1 MLNEKI
7 IKICEQKLINLKYS
21 KNTIKTYLNNIKVF
35 IDSANTNNKQI
46 ISQQNQIINSIKF
59 LYREVLNKKYDKVSF
74 KRPKREKKLTQV
86 IDVNFILDKL
96 SKIENIKHRTILT
109 LCFSVGFRVSEI
121 VNLKIEDI
129 DSKRMIIHI
138 KNAKG
143 KKDRVFLYHKMY

>member
-59 LYREVLNKKYDKVSF
+59 LYREVLNKKYD
-74 KRPKREKKLTQV
+74 T
-86 IDVNFILDKL
+86 
-96 SKIENIKHRTILT
+96 
-109 LCFSVGFRVSEI
+109 
-121 VNLKIEDI
+121 
-129 DSKRMIIHI
+129 
-138 KNAKG
+138 
-143 KKDRVFLYHKMY
+143 

>member
-59 LYREVLNKKYDKVSF
+59 LN
-74 KRPKREKKLTQV
+74 
-86 IDVNFILDKL
+86 
-96 SKIENIKHRTILT
+96 
-109 LCFSVGFRVSEI
+109 
-121 VNLKIEDI
+121 
-129 DSKRMIIHI
+129 
-138 KNAKG
+138 
-143 KKDRVFLYHKMY
+143 